1 MSQREIVALVTLLIL
16 VAVVTLVLQSVR
28 RRIAKQSTL
37 GELSAETL
45 LTGKFLS
52 EASGQYVS
60 TVFANN
66 PLQRLMSH
74 GLMHRGR
81 VDLRIYSDGLRVS
94 RVGERSFSI
103 PDAAITNVLR
113 SSVTIDRAVEQD
125 GMISV
130 AWMLGA
136 TEVASNFRLDSK
148 DDSKAFF
155 EQLLQLRSKDAV
167 S

>member
-16 VAVVTLVLQSVR
+16 AALVALVVQTVR
-28 RRIAKQSTL
+28 RRINKQSTL
-37 GELSAETL
+37 GELPAENK

-52 EASGQYVS
+52 AASGQYVS

-81 VDLRIYSDGLRVS
+81 VELHIHSDGIQVS

-103 PDAAITNVLR
+103 PEAAITQVSR
-113 SSVTIDRAVEQD
+113 SNVTIDRAVEQD

-130 AWMLGA
+130 CWMLGS
-136 TEVASNFRLDSK
+136 TEVESNFRLDSK
-148 DDSKAFF
+148 DDNKSLF
-155 EQLLQLRSKDAV
+155 EQLLQLRSKGVV